1 MTKMHC
7 RMRLGEVPLHLYQ
20 VIAGFELL
28 ARRGVIGLEIV
39 RDARHA
45 AREPRL
51 PYNMMEV
58 VLNGEIRLLYDL
70 NDGYDN
76 LVEEPDLLYGPL
88 LRHYDICF
96 KRSFS
101 AARNAQLTHGGKI
114 RPLGLNYMVT
124 IPGSA
129 AHRPMPL
136 DPPKEKLKKLIRMLP
151 ATSHYNGWYTVEKF
165 EDEPK
170 PDAPPEIL
178 FMARMWD
185 VRGDAGWR
193 LTDAKREERH
203 FINEQRART
212 IRLCREAFG
221 GLFHGG
227 VAPTPYACEHYPDL
241 VITSRREV
249 ARRAYLRRM
258 KRSPI
263 CIATMGLHQS
273 IGWKFAEYVAA
284 SKAIVTETLHYEVPG
299 VFGENRNYLSFRT
312 PEECVEAVDR
322 LIRDERL
329 RQSLMRNNRNY
340 YRRHV
345 RPDRLVLNSLMAAA
359 GHALPAAGAAQG
371 WM

>member
-28 ARRGVIGLEIV
+28 ARRGVITLEIV
-39 RDARHA
+39 RDGRHV
-45 AREPRL
+45 RGTPPL

-58 VLNGEIRLLYDL
+58 VLNGEIRVLYDL

-76 LVEEPDLLYGPL
+76 LVEDPDTLYGPL

-96 KRSFS
+96 KRSFNAAMS
-101 AARNAQLTHGGKI
+101 ARLTHGSKI
-114 RPLGLNYMVT
+114 RPLGLNYWVT
-124 IPGSA
+124 IPGSI
-129 AHRPMPL
+129 AHRPAPL

-151 ATSHYNGWYTVEKF
+151 VTSHYNGWYTVEKF
-165 EDEPK
+165 EDEPR
-170 PDAPPEIL
+170 PDAPPGIL

-193 LTDAKREERH
+193 LSEAKREERH

-221 GLFHGG
+221 DQFHGG
-227 VAPTPYACEHYPDL
+227 VAPTPFAVEHYPDL
-241 VITSRREV
+241 VIANRSEV
-249 ARRAYLRRM
+249 SRRAYLKRM
-258 KRSPI
+258 KRSTI

-284 SKAIVTETLHYEVPG
+284 SKAIVSETLHYDVPG
-299 VFGENRNYLSFRT
+299 AFGEGRNYLSFRT
-312 PEECVEAVDR
+312 PEECVEAVSR
-322 LIRDERL
+322 LIRDDRL
-329 RQSLMRNNRNY
+329 RQMIMRNNWNY

-345 RPDRLVLNSLMAAA
+345 RPDRLVLGSLMAAA
-359 GHALPAAGAAQG
+359 GRALPASGAALG
-371 WM
+371 